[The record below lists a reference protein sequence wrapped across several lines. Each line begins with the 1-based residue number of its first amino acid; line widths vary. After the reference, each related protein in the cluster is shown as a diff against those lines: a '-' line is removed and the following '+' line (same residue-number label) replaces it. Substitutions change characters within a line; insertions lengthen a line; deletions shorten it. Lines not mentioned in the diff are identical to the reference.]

1 MQYLCINKSETSNI
15 YLEVLEKHLLILKLF
30 LYIAQIAHAFIK
42 YIYI

>member
-15 YLEVLEKHLLILKLF
+15 HLEILEKHLILKLF

-42 YIYI
+42 YI